1 MKITGQIL
9 KENRERKRMTIA
21 EVSLATKITTKTI
34 AAMEEGVADNLPPKT
49 FLRGFVRSYALYL
62 GLDVDEILRTFHEEM
77 GSTLAHPAGSA
88 KAIPPAELAEKNSRA
103 TESLSQEEKPS
114 KDREAAGKTT
124 ASTNMSPMTHASV
137 PRSPDQAVEMVARSG
152 QIGLTKY
159 LIGGL
164 FVVLIVLII
173 YFKGKMDS
181 YESERAP
188 QDSVA
193 TTDAPDSN
201 DPTESAN
208 GDGPTD
214 GDSNGTQ
221 DPQLAPGATPTES
234 QHATASPAPTAA
246 ASTASTVAATPSP
259 QPTSPPVSA
268 TPLPT
273 PTAKPSPTPK
283 ATPLATPAP
292 TPTPKPSPVAT
303 PTPKPTPTATP
314 GPSPTASPRP
324 SPSAT
329 PRLAKPTEI
338 LIEALDTVEL
348 EVSVDNDPPRTVRL
362 RADQIQAIQAKR
374 KATIR
379 FSDGGAVNVLVN
391 GVDRGVPGD
400 LGRPLRVEY
409 P

>member
-34 AAMEEGVADNLPPKT
+34 AAMEEGAADNLPPKT

-114 KDREAAGKTT
+114 KEREAAGRPT
-124 ASTNMSPMTHASV
+124 ASANMSPMTHASV

-164 FVVLIVLII
+164 FVVLIFLII

-188 QDSVA
+188 QDLAA
-193 TTDAPDSN
+193 TTNTPNS
-201 DPTESAN
+201 TV
-208 GDGPTD
+208 PTD
-214 GDSNGTQ
+214 STNGESLIDVDGNGTQ
-221 DPQLAPGATPTES
+221 DPQLAPGATPTEG
-234 QHATASPAPTAA
+234 QLVKASPAPTAA
-246 ASTASTVAATPSP
+246 SATTSTVTPSP

-273 PTAKPSPTPK
+273 PTAKPSPTTK
-283 ATPLATPAP
+283 ATPLATPLP
-292 TPTPKPSPVAT
+292 MPTPKPSPVAT
-303 PTPKPTPTATP
+303 PTPKPSPVATP
-314 GPSPTASPRP
+314 GASPAASPRP

-329 PRLAKPTEI
+329 PRVAKPTEV

-348 EVSVDNDPPRTVRL
+348 EVSVDNDPPRSVRL